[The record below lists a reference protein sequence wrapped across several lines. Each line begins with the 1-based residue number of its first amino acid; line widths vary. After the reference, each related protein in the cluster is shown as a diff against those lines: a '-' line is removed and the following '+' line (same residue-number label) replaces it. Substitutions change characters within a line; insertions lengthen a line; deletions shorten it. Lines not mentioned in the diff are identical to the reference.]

1 LRDAAAQIFSPAFL
15 WMVHRRAHGQ
25 VLRSLG
31 LDRVLHPR
39 SSVAALF
46 DVLYS
51 ALERDYR
58 AEYYFK
64 NEIIRRIFEAR
75 HNPNRSAVLLEKHIG
90 NWASRVDLI
99 VVNDTTT
106 AYEIKTDYDDLSRV
120 RSQTDLA
127 LRVFDRVY
135 VVCSD
140 RRTESVREMVDDR
153 VGVLGLRPDSSF
165 RRDRAAVPNAEFVD
179 PVTVFDLLRQNEYL
193 EALERRFGPLPK
205 LDPVERYGYCS
216 ARFSQLPPATA
227 YSILLNALRRRHVR
241 ADRDP
246 LARLPYPLGHLYYK
260 ATVKEREM
268 LFAPELLRYTLDRAP
283 RY

>member
-1 LRDAAAQIFSPAFL
+1 
-15 WMVHRRAHGQ
+15 MVHRRAHGQ
-25 VLRSLG
+25 VLGGLG
-31 LDRVLHPR
+31 LDRALSPR
-39 SSVAALF
+39 SSVTALF
-46 DVLYS
+46 DMLYS

-120 RSQTDLA
+120 RSQTDHS

-140 RRTESVREMVDDR
+140 CRTESVKEMIDDR
-153 VGVLGLRPDSSF
+153 VGILELRPDGSF

-179 PVTVFDLLRQNEYL
+179 PVAVFDLLRQNEYL
-193 EALERRFGPLPK
+193 DALRHRFGPLPK

-216 ARFSQLPPATA
+216 TRFSQLPPAAA
-227 YSILLNALRRRHVR
+227 YGILLSALRRRHVR
-241 ADRDP
+241 ADRAP
-246 LARLPYPLGHLYYK
+246 LAQLPYALGHLYYK

-268 LFAPELLRYTLDRAP
+268 LFAPELLRRTLGRAP
-283 RY
+283 R